1 MSADF
6 RADARRLKSLPGWRG
21 MLWWMLDQSFW
32 VILTYRL
39 LSLAR
44 GTPLHAPL
52 RVLEKVAEFVF
63 KCYLPTTATIG
74 PGLVIYHAF
83 GIIVN
88 GKSTLGANCTL
99 YARVCI
105 GNRFP
110 GDGTPVIGNNVTIG
124 TGACIFGPVVIPD
137 NTVIKA
143 NAVITPSTLRE
154 AAAHA
159 SPPAPRP
166 STEGSTRGVTP

>member
-1 MSADF
+1 MLDAF
-6 RADARRLKSLPGWRG
+6 RADVRRLRSLPGYRS
-21 MLWWMLDQSFW
+21 LAWWMLDQSFW

-39 LSLAR
+39 LAGAR
-44 GTPLHAPL
+44 GTVLHAPL
-52 RVLEKVAEFVF
+52 RVLEKLAEFVF

-88 GKSTLGANCTL
+88 GKTTIGANCTL

-110 GDGTPVIGNNVTIG
+110 GDGAPVIGDNVTIG

-137 NTVIKA
+137 HFVVKA
-143 NAVITPSTLRE
+143 NAVITPSSMR
-154 AAAHA
+154 ASA
-159 SPPAPRP
+159 SPSVSTPPHAGAP
-166 STEGSTRGVTP
+166 S

>member
-1 MSADF
+1 MLDDF
-6 RADARRLKSLPGWRG
+6 RADVRRLKSLPGYRG
-21 MLWWMLDQSFW
+21 IVWWMLDQSFW

-39 LSLAR
+39 IATTR
-44 GTPLHAPL
+44 GTVLHTPF
-52 RVLEKVAEFVF
+52 RILEKFAEFVF

-83 GIIVN
+83 GVIVN
-88 GKSTLGANCTL
+88 GKTTIGANCTL

-110 GDGTPVIGNNVTIG
+110 GDGTPVIGDNVTIG

-137 NTVIKA
+137 NYVVKA
-143 NAVITPSTLRE
+143 NAVITPSSLRT
-154 AAAHA
+154 
-159 SPPAPRP
+159 PPTVGAP
-166 STEGSTRGVTP
+166 S